1 MAEQTG
7 SPPSSGEDPDTDFAR
22 AAQERRSNFLAEFWQ
37 FARANKKWWLTPIIV
52 ILLLVG
58 VFVLLGST
66 GAGPLIYTLF

>member
-1 MAEQTG
+1 MRDTETSQRDAETADN
-7 SPPSSGEDPDTDFAR
+7 EFAR
-22 AAQERRSNFLAEFWQ
+22 AAGERPTNFLVEFWQ
-37 FARANKKWWLTPIIV
+37 FALQNKSWWMTPIIV

>member
-1 MAEQTG
+1 MADQPG
-7 SPPSSGEDPDTDFAR
+7 SPPRSEGPETDFTR
-22 AAQERRSNFLAEFWQ
+22 AAEERRTNFLVEFWQ
-37 FARANKKWWLTPIIV
+37 FARSNKKWWLTPIIV